1 MPFCNFP
8 KRHNTEEKKKQ
19 EKFSIL
25 FPSSS
30 FTILMTTPIFSVC
43 LSGLSHKLLSTKK
56 KKRRKI
62 QKFNY
67 NNNLEIVMM
76 WWLLLCGF
84 ISHWSRRE
92 EFHTKR
98 NKTLSPPFKPN
109 PPFLLLFLLST
120 FFFFSICDS
129 LIRDPMKEIT
139 DSVDPRIMF
148 KHQSLLQ
155 DYHELRKE
163 TEFKMR
169 KLEMMKQRRSNL
181 DAEVRFI
188 FPSHLLTFNWL
199 CGDGYIGVALLSVFF
214 DQKRYRFLRRRY
226 KHLKQDQTLET
237 SSPNLLGLSESGD
250 VKVPSK
256 RKSSSLRQ
264 KEELALD
271 NKNSKRRR
279 GDEVL
284 TNATPLP
291 DLNGGGSTFK
301 VPAFD
306 LNKISRE
313 EEEPEANGGQVVV
326 EATKKAMLGSG
337 NDDLRC
343 EMKLPICRDV
353 EKELNRAAVKRKVS
367 WQDPVALSV

>member
-1 MPFCNFP
+1 
-8 KRHNTEEKKKQ
+8 
-19 EKFSIL
+19 
-25 FPSSS
+25 
-30 FTILMTTPIFSVC
+30 
-43 LSGLSHKLLSTKK
+43 
-56 KKRRKI
+56 
-62 QKFNY
+62 
-67 NNNLEIVMM
+67 
-76 WWLLLCGF
+76 
-84 ISHWSRRE
+84 
-92 EFHTKR
+92 
-98 NKTLSPPFKPN
+98 
-109 PPFLLLFLLST
+109 
-120 FFFFSICDS
+120 
-129 LIRDPMKEIT
+129 MKEIT

-163 TEFKMR
+163 TVFKMR

-181 DAEVRFI
+181 DAEVRF
-188 FPSHLLTFNWL
+188 L
-199 CGDGYIGVALLSVFF
+199 
-214 DQKRYRFLRRRY
+214 KRRY

-237 SSPNLLGLSESGD
+237 SSPNLLRLSETGD

-284 TNATPLP
+284 TNSSPLP

-306 LNKISRE
+306 LNQISRE

>member
-1 MPFCNFP
+1 
-8 KRHNTEEKKKQ
+8 
-19 EKFSIL
+19 
-25 FPSSS
+25 
-30 FTILMTTPIFSVC
+30 
-43 LSGLSHKLLSTKK
+43 
-56 KKRRKI
+56 
-62 QKFNY
+62 
-67 NNNLEIVMM
+67 
-76 WWLLLCGF
+76 
-84 ISHWSRRE
+84 
-92 EFHTKR
+92 
-98 NKTLSPPFKPN
+98 
-109 PPFLLLFLLST
+109 
-120 FFFFSICDS
+120 
-129 LIRDPMKEIT
+129 MKEIT

-163 TEFKMR
+163 TVFKMR

-181 DAEVRFI
+181 DAEV
-188 FPSHLLTFNWL
+188 
-199 CGDGYIGVALLSVFF
+199 
-214 DQKRYRFLRRRY
+214 RFLRRRY

-237 SSPNLLGLSESGD
+237 SSPNLLRLSETGG

-284 TNATPLP
+284 TNSSPLP

-306 LNKISRE
+306 LNQISRE

-343 EMKLPICRDV
+343 EMNLPICRDV
-353 EKELNRAAVKRKVS
+353 EKELSRAAVKRKVS